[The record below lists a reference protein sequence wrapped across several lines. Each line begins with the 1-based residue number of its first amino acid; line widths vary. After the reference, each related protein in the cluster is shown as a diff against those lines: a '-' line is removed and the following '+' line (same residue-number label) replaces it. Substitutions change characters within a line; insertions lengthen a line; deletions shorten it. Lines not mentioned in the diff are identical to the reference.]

1 MDIEDVR
8 RLARDLASR
17 RDSVY
22 AEVQAE
28 VESMK
33 ATLRERAEAIAAR
46 ERRLAELEQRVAGN
60 GLVEEIEAARRAR
73 EHADA
78 ERRLASAERERLDER
93 EQRIRSV
100 EKELAAQG
108 IELEQKRGPERRPAA
123 SARQRELDEREA
135 ALDVREA
142 ALEQREAALR
152 GDTMSM
158 QALGFAEGIAALT
171 HRETG

>member
-1 MDIEDVR
+1 MDIEEVR

-46 ERRLAELEQRVAGN
+46 ERRLAELEQRVAAN
-60 GLVEEIEAARRAR
+60 GVVDEIEAARRAQ
-73 EHADA
+73 EQAEA
-78 ERRLASAERERLDER
+78 ERRLAAAERERLDER

-100 EKELAAQG
+100 EKELAAQR
-108 IELEQKRGPERRPAA
+108 IELEQRRSPSCRPAA
-123 SARQRELDEREA
+123 STRQRELDEREA

-142 ALEQREAALR
+142 ELEQREAALR

-158 QALGFAEGIAALT
+158 PALGFAEGLAALT
-171 HRETG
+171 HHDAG